1 MFGSTFSKVE
11 EKKIE
16 KQIRKKR
23 KGIKIAKSERLKVE
37 SEVKR
42 KDVKNDENK
51 RSIDEEDV

>member
-1 MFGSTFSKVE
+1 VE